1 MKTRREF
8 LAGGAVCGSAILTTV
23 GAAPLPAPAKS
34 PVPPDTQEGG
44 KEKNVLDSQKFRN
57 AVCQGEIEGVKRFL
71 EADPALMFS
80 KDEHGQSV
88 FMLACQNNHRPIAE
102 LLIARGLPLD
112 IFEASLFGDL
122 ERVRALMTADPN
134 LRDMHAPLG
143 GTPIHLAAAS
153 GHSSITEFLVYI
165 AGTGNSCNVPDKI
178 WEVTPLYTAASYA
191 DVKIGE
197 IMAERMLAN
206 GADPNMHQK
215 NDHSVL
221 HAAAEVGNTSLVRML
236 IRKGANV
243 ALKDRA
249 GKTPLDIA
257 REKQHVETIMLLRQ
271 ADAIPRDHS
280 SSLRLAIGK
289 SDPPAGDAAIDL
301 PQEWINEFVGI
312 AHRNFAQVKALLA
325 KRPALLHARATWE
338 ETAVEASCH
347 VGLTESVQFL
357 LDHGAALSL
366 CTAAMLGKADRVNAF
381 LRADPKLV
389 WERGPH
395 DFPVLWYPIF
405 GGGHTE
411 AAEILLKQGA
421 DPNSG
426 AGGVTALHRAL
437 AAGQTEIV
445 KLLIDHHA
453 NVHSKTRNG
462 ETPLQVAARK
472 GDGALVSLLKQ
483 AGATE

>member
-8 LAGGAVCGSAILTTV
+8 LAGSAVCGSAVLTNA
-23 GAAPLPAPAKS
+23 GATPLPAPAKS
-34 PVPPDTQEGG
+34 AAAPGIQEVG
-44 KEKNVLDSQKFRN
+44 KEKNLLDSQKFRN
-57 AVCQGEIEGVKRFL
+57 AVCQGEVADVKRYL

-88 FMLACQNNHRPIAE
+88 FLLACRNNHRPVAE

-112 IFEASLFGDL
+112 IFEASLYGDL
-122 ERVRALMTADPN
+122 ERVRALMTADPH
-134 LRDMHAPLG
+134 LRDIHAPMG
-143 GTPIHLAAAS
+143 GTPIHLAAEA
-153 GHSSITEFLVYI
+153 GHSTVTEYLVYI

-178 WEVTPLYTAASYA
+178 WEVTPLYTAARYA

-206 GADPNMHQK
+206 GAAPNIHQK
-215 NDHSVL
+215 DDHSVL
-221 HAAAEVGNTSLVRML
+221 HAAAEVGNASLVRML

-243 ALKDRA
+243 ALKNRA

-257 REKQHVETIMLLRQ
+257 REKQHAETAMLLLQ
-271 ADAIPRDHS
+271 ADATPRDHS

-289 SDPPAGDAAIDL
+289 SDPPAGEAAVDL

-312 AHRNFAQVKALLA
+312 AHRDFAQVKALLT

-347 VGLTESVQFL
+347 VGMTESVQFL

-366 CTAAMLGKADRVNAF
+366 CTAAMLGKADKVNAF

-405 GGGHTE
+405 GGGQTE

-437 AAGQTEIV
+437 AAGQTDIV
-445 KLLIDHHA
+445 KLLIVHHA
-453 NVHSKTRNG
+453 NVHVKTRNG
-462 ETPLQVAARK
+462 ETPFQIATRK
-472 GDGALVSLLKQ
+472 GDAAQISLLKQ
-483 AGATE
+483 AGVKE

>member
-8 LAGGAVCGSAILTTV
+8 LAGSAVCGSAVLTTA
-23 GAAPLPAPAKS
+23 GAAPLPAPTHSAV
-34 PVPPDTQEGG
+34 VPGNQEPG
-44 KEKNVLDSQKFRN
+44 KEKNLLDSQKFRN
-57 AVCQGEIEGVKRFL
+57 AVCQGEIEGVKRYL

-88 FMLACQNNHRPIAE
+88 FMLACRNDRRPIAE

-112 IFEASLFGDL
+112 IFEASLYGDL

-134 LRDMHAPLG
+134 LRDMHAPMG
-143 GTPIHLAAAS
+143 GTPIHLAAEF
-153 GHSSITEFLVYI
+153 GHATVTEFLIYI
-165 AGTGNSCNVPDKI
+165 AGAGNSCNVPDKI
-178 WEVTPLYTAASYA
+178 WEVTPLYTAARYA
-191 DVKIGE
+191 DIRIAE

-206 GADPNMHQK
+206 GADPNIHQK
-215 NDHSVL
+215 DDHSVL

-236 IRKGANV
+236 IRKSANA
-243 ALKDRA
+243 ALKNRA
-249 GKTPLDIA
+249 GKNPLDIA
-257 REKQHVETIMLLRQ
+257 REKQHAETISLLRQ
-271 ADAIPRDHS
+271 ADSTPRDHS

-289 SDPPAGDAAIDL
+289 SHPPAGEAAIDL

-312 AHRNFAQVKALLA
+312 AHRDFAQVRALLA
-325 KRPALLHARATWE
+325 RRPALLHARATWE

-347 VGLTESVQFL
+347 VGMTESVQFL

-366 CTAAMLGKADRVNAF
+366 CTAAMLGKADKVNAF
-381 LRADPKLV
+381 LHADPKLV

-405 GGGHTE
+405 GGQTE
-411 AAEILLKQGA
+411 TAEILLKQGA

-437 AAGQTEIV
+437 AAGQTDIV
-445 KLLIDHHA
+445 KLLIAHHA
-453 NVHSKTRNG
+453 DVHVKTRNG
-462 ETPLQVAARK
+462 ETPLQIATRK
-472 GDGALVSLLKQ
+472 GDAVQIALLKQ
-483 AGATE
+483 AGAKE